1 MRTAAFTELAEYLD
15 LLLEAICVVQP
26 DHTISYVSKG
36 AERVFG
42 YRPDEMIGRNIFD
55 FMHPDFRA
63 ATMLTALVVNSGQEL
78 LKFENKYIHKDG
90 RVLDIHWTAR
100 WSEKDKV
107 RVGVA
112 RDITE
117 QNRLAAE
124 RDALIAKLEAMALTD
139 PLTGLPNRSLF
150 ADRAEGALA
159 RAQRDHRG
167 FGVLYID
174 LDKFKQL
181 NDQNGHAFGDDVL
194 KAVATRLRGAVRPT
208 DTVARLGGDEFVVLV
223 DVGQSQLTSEAAV
236 IAVVNKIHQ
245 AFTNP
250 LSVQSQIM
258 RIQVSIGAA
267 LWPQHGQ
274 TIDQLLQHADQ
285 SMYHAKFAK

>member
-1 MRTAAFTELAEYLD
+1 MKTAAFAELAEYLD

-26 DHTISYVSKG
+26 NHQISYVSKG

-63 ATMLTALVVNSGQEL
+63 ATLRVAEEINTGKQASV
-78 LKFENKYIHKDG
+78 FENKYIHKDG

-100 WSEKDKV
+100 WSEKDQV

-139 PLTGLPNRSLF
+139 SLTGLPNRSLF

-159 RAQRDHRG
+159 RAHRDQGG

-181 NDQNGHAFGDDVL
+181 NDENGHAYGDDVL
-194 KAVATRLRGAVRPT
+194 KAVATRLRAAVRPT

-223 DVGQSQLTSEAAV
+223 DVGVSQLTPQAAV
-236 IAVVNKIHQ
+236 DAVVDKIHR
-245 AFTNP
+245 AFMKP

-285 SMYHAKFAK
+285 SMYRAKFAK